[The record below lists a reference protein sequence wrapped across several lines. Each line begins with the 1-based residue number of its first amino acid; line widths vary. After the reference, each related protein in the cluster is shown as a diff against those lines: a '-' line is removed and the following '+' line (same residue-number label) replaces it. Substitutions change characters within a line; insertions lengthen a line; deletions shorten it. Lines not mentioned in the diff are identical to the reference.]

1 MSLYVWPADDL
12 TAAARRSYTGADIGN
27 FRFSQDRLAITLAV
41 VPAGHRGAAARRAS
55 PELDQLDRRPRRHVI
70 HGTTTTHGRPAA
82 TDTTAASTS
91 TTAAGAQ

>member
-12 TAAARRSYTGADIGN
+12 SAEPQIYTGADIGK
-27 FRFSQDRLAITLAV
+27 FKFSQDRLAITLAV
-41 VPAGHRGAAARRAS
+41 VPPGTEVPRPPS
-55 PELDQLDRRPRRHVI
+55 VPELDQLVDVP
-70 HGTTTTHGRPAA
+70 GATSTTTTAAAGATAA